1 VNLYRQAIE
10 PYELRIES
18 NALLTALHASFDG
31 EVTWVAGESVETTA
45 ASTDPKYPYVS
56 EWRWVIASATAASPP
71 AGAVIITADV
81 RPMLQAASGPYKVIR
96 PSAVAINVV

>member
-1 VNLYRQAIE
+1 MNLHSQAIE

-18 NALLTALHASFDG
+18 NALLTGLHASFDG

-45 ASTDPKYPYVS
+45 TSTDPKYPFVS
-56 EWRWVIASATAASPP
+56 EWRWVVAGAAATSPP
-71 AGAVIITADV
+71 AGSVIIAADV
-81 RPMLQAASGPYKVIR
+81 RPMLRAASGLYKVIR